1 MCGSWANHF
10 IIFLQ
15 LKKKKNV
22 CVCFLQGWKEEAEVF
37 SKVLEKIPGEDLF
50 CLHH

>member
-1 MCGSWANHF
+1 VWILGQSLYNFSA
-10 IIFLQ
+10 IE
-15 LKKKKNV
+15 KKKKNV